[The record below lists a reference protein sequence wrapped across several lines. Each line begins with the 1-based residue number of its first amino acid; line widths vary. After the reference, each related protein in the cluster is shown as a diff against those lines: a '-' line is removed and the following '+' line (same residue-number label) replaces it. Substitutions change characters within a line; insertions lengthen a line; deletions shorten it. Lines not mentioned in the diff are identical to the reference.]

1 MSKASGTA
9 CTTIAAAC
17 ANAGTGTAAAIAS
30 VATSAAVKV
39 IIIIIHICVTAIA
52 AIAAVG
58 SIAAR
63 GIQRAATEEV
73 KRVALRQLD
82 AGTAAHLSVGMGSRA
97 GDGHAIGHV
106 EIHSA
111 QDGQAAAASIA
122 VSEREVRVGVAV
134 RRGACCANRL
144 SRRGPLS
151 KLCPICRIGLR
162 NCIDFIPTG
171 LRPRSLHYG
180 AEQGERQK

>member
-39 IIIIIHICVTAIA
+39 IIFIIQICVTAIA

-82 AGTAAHLSVGMGSRA
+82 ASTAAHLSVGMGSRA

-111 QDGQAAAASIA
+111 QDGQAAAANRGIA
-122 VSEREVRVGVAV
+122 ERKVRAGVVV
-134 RRGACCANRL
+134 RRATCCAERL

-171 LRPRSLHYG
+171 LRPRSLHDG
-180 AEQGERQK
+180 AEQGKNA